1 MIHRA
6 LLAVLL
12 ASFACAGAVSPAAA
26 GPEGRWRGAITIA
39 GQQIPMRVEFI
50 REMDAYSATIDI
62 QGAKA
67 LALQSVVVRDD
78 SVRFILPSNLGFAR
92 FEGVQAGDTLRGVFT
107 QAGLA
112 GSFKMM
118 FSPPELP
125 SRHERLPYTEEELE
139 FRSGEVKLVGTLSVP
154 RGPRPL
160 PAVLLITGSG
170 AQDRNEQIFD
180 FRPFKLIADRLARD
194 GMVVLRVDDRGVG
207 ESTGSMAGATSKDL
221 AADVRAGVDFLKTC
235 PEVDTSRI
243 GLCGHS
249 EGGMIAPMVASR
261 SHDIAFVVMV
271 AGPGV
276 RGDSLLL
283 LQDEAIAR
291 THHASEE
298 DIAASR
304 ALQLRTFA
312 AMRSDS
318 GWADLREAIRGAEL
332 ADLGRG
338 PDTSAAASARVDA
351 SATAMADAQISQVRS
366 PWFRFFVDY
375 DPVPAL
381 EGARCPMLAIFGEKD
396 TQVPAGPNRAA
407 MLAAFSRSGNKD
419 ATCVVIPRANHL
431 FQESDSGDPNEY
443 PGLKHEFAPGFLD
456 TLSRWMTSR
465 AFPGKR

>member
-1 MIHRA
+1 MSRRA

-12 ASFACAGAVSPAAA
+12 AAFACAGAVSPADA

-78 SVRFILPSNLGFAR
+78 SVRFILPSNLSLAR

-125 SRHERLPYTEEELE
+125 SRHERLHYTEEELE

-160 PAVLLITGSG
+160 PA
-170 AQDRNEQIFD
+170 
-180 FRPFKLIADRLARD
+180 
-194 GMVVLRVDDRGVG
+194 
-207 ESTGSMAGATSKDL
+207 
-221 AADVRAGVDFLKTC
+221 GVDFLKNC

-249 EGGMIAPMVASR
+249 EGGMIAPMVTSR
-261 SHDIAFVVMV
+261 SHDIAFLVMV

-276 RGDSLLL
+276 RGDNLLL

-291 THHASEE
+291 SHHASEE

-318 GWADLREAIRGAEL
+318 GWADLKEAIRSAVLAEP
-332 ADLGRG
+332 GRG
-338 PDTSAAASARVDA
+338 PDTSAAASGRVDA
-351 SATAMADAQISQVRS
+351 SATAMADAQISQVRA

-375 DPVPAL
+375 DPVRAL
-381 EGARCPMLAIFGEKD
+381 EEARCPMLAIFGEKGPRGSQPRGHAGRLFPVGKQGRHPRGD
-396 TQVPAGPNRAA
+396 SAGEPPVPGVRPRGPQRV
-407 MLAAFSRSGNKD
+407 SRPQ
-419 ATCVVIPRANHL
+419 A
-431 FQESDSGDPNEY
+431 
-443 PGLKHEFAPGFLD
+443 
-456 TLSRWMTSR
+456 
-465 AFPGKR
+465 